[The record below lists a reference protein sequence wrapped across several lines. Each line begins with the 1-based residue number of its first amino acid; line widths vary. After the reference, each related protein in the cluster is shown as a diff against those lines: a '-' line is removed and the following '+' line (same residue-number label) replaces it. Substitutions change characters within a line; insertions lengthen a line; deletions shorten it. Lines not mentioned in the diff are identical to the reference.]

1 MGDFMAFLLVNGVPV
16 KTPSKYHPVL
26 QDISA
31 SDAGRTDDMV
41 MHKNRVG
48 QKWKISLAWNGT
60 TPEETASIL
69 QAFDPEY
76 FMVTFINPKTNS
88 TETREFYSGDRS
100 APMKQWFVGG
110 KLYEQISFDI
120 IER

>member
-1 MGDFMAFLLVNGVPV
+1 MAFMLVNGVSI
-16 KTPSKYHPVL
+16 KTPSKYAPVL

-31 SDAGRTDDMV
+31 SDAGRTDDMR
-41 MHKNRVG
+41 MHKNRIG
-48 QKWKISLAWNGT
+48 QKWKISLAWNSP
-60 TPEETASIL
+60 TPEETSSIL

-88 TETREFYSGDRS
+88 METREFYAGDKS

-110 KLYEQISFDI
+110 KRYEQVSFHI